1 MSPSQTVES
10 QFRALPQRVPTTWW
24 LQKGSYFAFIL
35 REMSCVFVAWVV
47 VFVLLLVAAL
57 SQGDAS
63 YQAFL
68 TWSATP
74 GILVLNIVS
83 FLFLVFH
90 AVTFFDAAPQAMV
103 VKLGPNKV
111 PGGLILAGHY
121 AGWAAISVL
130 VAYFLLRA

>member
-1 MSPSQTVES
+1 M
-10 QFRALPQRVPTTWW
+10 
-24 LQKGSYFAFIL
+24 
-35 REMSCVFVAWVV
+35 AWVV
-47 VFVLLLVAAL
+47 VYVLLLVAAL
-57 SQGDAS
+57 SQGEES

-74 GILVLNIVS
+74 GILLLNVVS

-130 VAYFLLRA
+130 VAYFLLGA